1 MSITRSAYRRDR
13 PRDDNSNNLDDS
25 HYGWAG
31 EMDKKTARPPRRA
44 AFVFV
49 FVTVVLDM
57 LAIGIIIPVLP
68 KLVVDFLVGDASEAA
83 RVYGLFGT
91 VWALMQF
98 AFSPIQGALSDR
110 FGRRPVIL
118 ISNIG
123 LGLDYVVMALAPSL
137 YWLFFGRVL
146 SGITAASI
154 STSYAY
160 VADVTP
166 PEERAVRFGLLGA
179 GFGIG
184 FVLGPALGGLTGA
197 IDPRLP
203 FWIAAGLSL
212 VNVLYGFFVLPE
224 SLPPER
230 RAPFAWQR
238 TNPVGALAL
247 LRSQAQLIGLAGVN
261 FLGNLA
267 HAALPSVS
275 VLYMM
280 YRYGWTER
288 TVGLTMAGVGVAVIV
303 VQGGVIRPA
312 VKQFGERRAL
322 IIGLAFGVAGFA
334 VFGLAPTGPVFWL
347 GIPLM
352 ALWGLANPS
361 AQGLMSCRIGPHEQ
375 GQLQGANASLMGVAN
390 LIGPGLFTLTFAFA
404 IDSAREWSVPGAP
417 YLLAATLLT
426 LAILVA
432 LRATRMG

>member
-1 MSITRSAYRRDR
+1 LHA
-13 PRDDNSNNLDDS
+13 
-25 HYGWAG
+25 
-31 EMDKKTARPPRRA
+31 EPPIVAKPAPHRRA
-44 AFVFV
+44 AFAFI
-49 FVTVVLDM
+49 FVTVLLDM

-68 KLVVDFLVGDASEAA
+68 KLVVDFVIGDAAEGA
-83 RVYGLFGT
+83 RIYGLFGT

-98 AFSPIQGALSDR
+98 VFSPVQGALSDR

-118 ISNIG
+118 ISNFG
-123 LGLDYVVMALAPSL
+123 LGLDYIVMALAPSL
-137 YWLFFGRVL
+137 NWLFLGRVI

-166 PEERAVRFGLLGA
+166 PEARAARFGLLGA
-179 GFGIG
+179 AFGVG
-184 FVLGPALGGLTGA
+184 FVLGPALGGLAGTV
-197 IDPRLP
+197 DPRLP
-203 FWIAAGLSL
+203 FWIAAALSL
-212 VNVLYGFFVLPE
+212 ANALYGLLVLPE

-230 RAPFAWQR
+230 RAPFAWR
-238 TNPVGALAL
+238 RANPVGALAL
-247 LRSQAQLIGLAGVN
+247 LASQSTLIGLATVN

-267 HAALPSVS
+267 HAALPSIG

-280 YRYGWTER
+280 YRYGWNER
-288 TVGLTMAGVGVAVIV
+288 TVGLTMAGVGLAAIV
-303 VQGGVIRPA
+303 VQGSVIGPV
-312 VKQFGERRAL
+312 VKRFGERRAL
-322 IIGLAFGVAGFA
+322 VMGLGFGAAGFA

-361 AQGLMSCRIGPHEQ
+361 AQGLMSRCIGPDKQ

-404 IDSAREWSVPGAP
+404 IDAATDLQGAP
-417 YLLAATLLT
+417 HLVAAMLLGF
-426 LAILVA
+426 AIMVA
-432 LRATRMG
+432 LRATGSAGVPPALSDGGSGS

>member
-1 MSITRSAYRRDR
+1 M
-13 PRDDNSNNLDDS
+13 
-25 HYGWAG
+25 
-31 EMDKKTARPPRRA
+31 KKTASRTHRSA
-44 AFVFV
+44 AFAFI

-68 KLVVDFLVGDASEAA
+68 RLVVDFVGGDAAEGA

-361 AQGLMSCRIGPHEQ
+361 AQGLMSRRIGPHEQ

-404 IDSAREWSVPGAP
+404 IDAGRGLPGAP
-417 YLLAATLLT
+417 HLIAAMLLA
-426 LAILVA
+426 LAIMVA
-432 LRATRMG
+432 LRATRTAGVPPALPYGGEGS